1 MNKRSTS
8 TSTSTIANNKQHTL
22 SLSFPVC
29 RNVDTKHKNKKK
41 STSTGT
47 DASVNVNDDAGD
59 YEVAEEKIF
68 RAIENVERKIVNT
81 AEHLVL
87 DEVDILFGKDHG
99 HAIHDE
105 RTISIEDS
113 NESESYRGR
122 RGSRMIPSI
131 PFTRKKA
138 TVDVKASSGEENK
151 KKEQPKHSA
160 LVDLLDSYAESC
172 NQRPEMF

>member
-1 MNKRSTS
+1 M
-8 TSTSTIANNKQHTL
+8 
-22 SLSFPVC
+22 
-29 RNVDTKHKNKKK
+29 D
-41 STSTGT
+41 
-47 DASVNVNDDAGD
+47 
-59 YEVAEEKIF
+59 
-68 RAIENVERKIVNT
+68 T

-113 NESESYRGR
+113 NESESFRGR

-138 TVDVKASSGEENK
+138 TVDVKASSGEKQK

-172 NQRPEMF
+172 NQQPDFF

>member
-1 MNKRSTS
+1 MLT
-8 TSTSTIANNKQHTL
+8 TNNTH
-22 SLSFPVC
+22 SLSFLVC
-29 RNVDTKHKNKKK
+29 RNVDTKHKNNKK

-59 YEVAEEKIF
+59 YEAAEEKIF
-68 RAIENVERKIVNT
+68 RAIENVERKIVDT

-113 NESESYRGR
+113 NESESFRGR

-138 TVDVKASSGEENK
+138 TVDVKASSGEKQK

-172 NQRPEMF
+172 NQQPDFF